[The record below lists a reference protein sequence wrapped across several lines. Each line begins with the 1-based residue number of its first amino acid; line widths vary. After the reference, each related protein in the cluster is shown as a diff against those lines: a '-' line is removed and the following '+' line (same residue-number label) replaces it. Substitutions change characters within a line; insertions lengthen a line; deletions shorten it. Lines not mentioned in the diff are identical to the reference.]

1 MVSLEGNFTDSVKRA
16 DVRSIYEHLEHNS
29 SKDFFRILENQH
41 NTSLRVQASFIRI
54 SHGDDT
60 IDPTVLEEY
69 LRYFDSRPY
78 MTTTQAGPQVV
89 YEPSALYEKSEQ
101 PDRGYPWNLLIFGA
115 PGTGK
120 SHLTRRL
127 VEDWIGE
134 FGEDAVVS
142 TRISFFEDYT
152 YSQFVGAY
160 MPIPEA
166 DMEETVMLSDGERNL
181 EGSIIS
187 ERVTYRFVPGPFV
200 SMLARA
206 LASKLNGEETKYV
219 LIIDELNRANAASV
233 FGDVFQLLDRDGG
246 VSTYEITVSD
256 AFANYLLQEVS
267 SRLNG
272 VNAEAMGLES
282 FKRIKLPD
290 NMYIWATMNSADQG
304 VFPIDSAFKRRWSFL
319 YMDIDEIDP
328 AHANRPAICLPYCD
342 GERMHAVNYDW
353 NVFRRGNLCWPP
365 YCSLLYL
372 HWASADL
379 SSNLIFIESPSTAET
394 FFLWIHKMMELSVG
408 R

>member
-1 MVSLEGNFTDSVKRA
+1 MS
-16 DVRSIYEHLEHNS
+16 
-29 SKDFFRILENQH
+29 
-41 NTSLRVQASFIRI
+41 IRI
-54 SHGDDT
+54 SL
-60 IDPTVLEEY
+60 P
-69 LRYFDSRPY
+69 
-78 MTTTQAGPQVV
+78 
-89 YEPSALYEKSEQ
+89 
-101 PDRGYPWNLLIFGA
+101 
-115 PGTGK
+115 
-120 SHLTRRL
+120 
-127 VEDWIGE
+127 
-134 FGEDAVVS
+134 
-142 TRISFFEDYT
+142 
-152 YSQFVGAY
+152 
-160 MPIPEA
+160 
-166 DMEETVMLSDGERNL
+166 
-181 EGSIIS
+181 
-187 ERVTYRFVPGPFV
+187 RVTYRFVPGPFV

-267 SRLNG
+267 SRLNE

-304 VFPIDSAFKRRWSFL
+304 VFPIDSAFKRCWSFL